1 MKSRKLLAILMVTVL
16 IILGFIG
23 DAPIQASPTTN
34 AITIDGNFDNPI
46 LIPGQTIH
54 VKIPVK
60 AVGGYKQ
67 NVIIQSIEISEDA
80 PYSIRNI
87 SLNSDLNGNKTNG
100 IPSAGGV
107 NVEFDVVVKE
117 SASIKKYK
125 STINISY
132 DDWSDEGKA
141 TGALDFY
148 MQVLEEK
155 TPAQLT
161 VNSETSLNA
170 VIGKEAFVSL
180 KIKNEGEITARN
192 VYLSLDYSD
201 SVTGES
207 VKRTNKEVKIGDIK
221 AGQESLVKLPISILP
236 TAVSGLKTL
245 KVKLEYKDID
255 GTTISSLGDIYVNL
269 QGNTKA
275 PKIKI
280 ESITYNGLLK
290 AGDQFV
296 LVATLRNTGDS
307 TAQKIEVSID
317 ENSVGIAGFIK
328 NYFTETIEVQP
339 IKADEKRNVKIPL
352 IVSKEA
358 VGGLKELKLKVKYN
372 DSEGVE
378 KTSTSTIYPE
388 IIGKTENIESESYI
402 YISNVKQSP
411 SAPNAGGQ
419 VNISFMIE
427 NKGKQNLK
435 DIKIS
440 TMYEEN
446 SFLPVSSEPYILI
459 NKLSAGEKKV
469 VTIPLTVS
477 KDIKSGLNQITVKA
491 DYSDDFG
498 KTHSGDPVVIPVLNI
513 VNDDGGGLSKPKI
526 IISKFETDLSELKA
540 GKTFKFTFELKNTN
554 NSVTAKNITVTLSQK
569 DNVFTV
575 SQGSNSFFIDKIA
588 PGETVV
594 NEVEIKIKSDS
605 STNTYPLDIKLDY
618 EYDGAPIN
626 PVTGEIGESKTEEL
640 NLLVIE
646 NSRPVV
652 DYVNIYSMMG
662 MVTVNENATLSFEF
676 YNMGKST
683 LSNVIATIEG
693 DFTKADGNM
702 AFIGNVESGASE
714 YVEFD
719 VIPMAEGMVSGI
731 LRIVFEDS
739 NGDEVVMTKDF
750 EADVQGQMEWNP
762 GDDIGP
768 GMPELPEAKKPIM
781 PTWLFVIILIAIIS
795 IIPFVSKAI
804 IIAIYKRRLR
814 MKEEEI

>member
-1 MKSRKLLAILMVTVL
+1 MKSRKILAFIMVMVL
-16 IILGFIG
+16 TISGFTGSSSIK
-23 DAPIQASPTTN
+23 ATQMRQ
-34 AITIDGNFDNPI
+34 AITIDGNFENPI

-54 VKIPVK
+54 VKLPVK

-67 NVIIQSIEISEDA
+67 NVIIQSIELSEDA
-80 PYSIRNI
+80 PYSIKNI
-87 SLNSDLNGNKTNG
+87 SLNSDITGNKIDLIT
-100 IPSAGGV
+100 SAGGV

-125 STINISY
+125 STIHISY
-132 DDWSDEGKA
+132 DDYLSDEENAVGS
-141 TGALDFY
+141 LDFF

-155 TPAQLT
+155 IPAQIT
-161 VNSETSLNA
+161 VNSESSLNA
-170 VIGKEAFVSL
+170 VIGKDTFLSL

-192 VYLSLDYSD
+192 LYLSLDYSD
-201 SVTGES
+201 SVTNEN
-207 VKRTNKEVKIGDIK
+207 VKRTNKEVKMGDIK
-221 AGQESLVKLPISILP
+221 AGQELSIKLPISILP
-236 TAVSGLKTL
+236 TATSGIKTF
-245 KVKLEYKDID
+245 KVKLDYKDID
-255 GTTISSLGDIYVNL
+255 GNSIYSLGDIYVNL

-275 PKIKI
+275 PKIEI

-290 AGDQFV
+290 AGDQFI
-296 LVATLRNTGDS
+296 LVATLKNTGDS

-317 ENSVGIAGFIK
+317 EENVGIAGFIK

-358 VGGLKELKLKVKYN
+358 VGGLKELKLKVKYK
-372 DSEGVE
+372 DGEGVE

-388 IIGKTENIESESYI
+388 IIGKTEDLESDSNI

-419 VNISFMIE
+419 VNLSFMME
-427 NKGKQNLK
+427 NKGKQNFK

-440 TMYEEN
+440 TMYEEG
-446 SFLPVSSEPYILI
+446 SFLPVNSEPYILVSS
-459 NKLSAGEKKV
+459 LSSGEKKM
-469 VTIPLTVS
+469 VTIPLLVS
-477 KDIKSGLNQITVKA
+477 KDVQAGLNQITVKL
-491 DYSDDFG
+491 DYNDDFG
-498 KTHSGDPVVIPVLNI
+498 KTHSGEPVIIPVLNI
-513 VNDDGGGLSKPKI
+513 VNDGGGLSKPKI

-540 GKTFKFTFELKNTN
+540 GETFKFTFELKNTN
-554 NSVTAKNITVTLSQK
+554 TSVTAKNITVTLSQR

-575 SQGSNSFFIDKIA
+575 TQGSNSFFIDKIS
-588 PGETVV
+588 PGETIG

-618 EYDGAPIN
+618 EYDGASIN
-626 PVTGEIGESKTEEL
+626 PVTGEIGETKIEEI

-652 DYVNIYSMMG
+652 DYINVYSMMG
-662 MVTVNENATLSFEF
+662 MPTVNENATMSFEF

-693 DFTKADGNM
+693 DFIKADGNM
-702 AFIGNVESGASE
+702 AFIGNVEAGASE

-719 VIPMAEGMVSGI
+719 VIPMTEGMVSGI
-731 LRIVFEDS
+731 LKIVFEDS

-750 EADVQGQMEWNP
+750 ETDVQGQMEWNP
-762 GDDIGP
+762 EDEFGP

-781 PTWLFVIILIAIIS
+781 STWLFVIMLISIVS
-795 IIPFVSKAI
+795 IIPFVTKAI
-804 IIAIYKRRLR
+804 IIAIYKKRLR
-814 MKEEEI
+814 IEDEEF